1 MLPDM
6 TGPVLY
12 TAEVDYPAEHHPLFS
27 DWYASRH
34 APDLIRAGFRTATS
48 YRAVVGGLAVLNV
61 YEVPDTAVFK
71 SEAYKGVLTRDP
83 YGADVRGT
91 SAGKMRAQTVYLE
104 RATTAAD
111 AGPMDA
117 DWISLLRFAAAETE
131 DAALIDWLRG
141 DAQKQ
146 LAPLGVKRVRLGTR
160 SPDKIG
166 AGTHRPRCMVLA
178 EWASQPPREAD
189 LLPAL
194 TRRFGAAVTDAEPYV
209 GWRAYPWPDVKR
221 K

>member
-1 MLPDM
+1 M

-12 TAEVDYPAEHHPLFS
+12 IAEVDYPAEHHPLFS
-27 DWYASRH
+27 DWYANRH

-48 YRAVVGGLAVLNV
+48 YRAVAGGLACLNV
-61 YEVPDTAVFK
+61 YEVPDTEIFK
-71 SEAYKGVLTRDP
+71 GEAYKSVLTKDP

-91 SAGKMRAQTVYLE
+91 SAGKPRAQTAYLQ
-104 RATTAAD
+104 RAATVE

-117 DWISLLRFAAAETE
+117 DWISLLRFGAEE
-131 DAALIDWLRG
+131 KDDAALADWLRG
-141 DAQKQ
+141 DVQKQ

-160 SPDKIG
+160 SPEKIG

-178 EWASQPPREAD
+178 EWASQPPAEAD
-189 LLPAL
+189 LAPLIG
-194 TRRFGAAVTDAEPYV
+194 RRFKSLTEVEPYV

>member
-1 MLPDM
+1 M

-12 TAEVDYPAEHHPLFS
+12 IAEVDYPAEHHALFS
-27 DWYASRH
+27 DWYANRH

-48 YRAVVGGLAVLNV
+48 YRAVTGGLACLNV
-61 YEVPDTAVFK
+61 YELADTETFK
-71 SEAYKGVLTRDP
+71 GDAYKSVLTRDP

-91 SAGKMRAQTVYLE
+91 SAGKPRAQTAYLQ
-104 RATTAAD
+104 RATTAE

-117 DWISLLRFAAAETE
+117 DWISLLRFGAEEKE

-146 LAPLGVKRVRLGTR
+146 LAPLGAKRVRLGTR
-160 SPDKIG
+160 SPEKIG

-178 EWASQPPREAD
+178 EWASQPPAEAD
-189 LLPAL
+189 LAPLIGK
-194 TRRFGAAVTDAEPYV
+194 RFGNAFSEVEPYV